1 VPLTRVGV
9 VGAGLIGSSIGLAL
23 RHRGVDV
30 VLRERDPDQ
39 LRLALALH
47 AGRPWDGDRVD
58 HAVVAVPPDAVVGE
72 LLALQR
78 SGLAATASDVTSVKA
93 GPVEAAAAA
102 GCDMATFCGGHPV
115 AGRERGGAIAAR
127 ADLFA
132 GRPWVL
138 TPTDVTG
145 AEAVTAATTLAEL
158 CGALPVQISPDRH
171 DTAMAVLSHLPQLI
185 SSLLAAEAG
194 ELPEAELALV
204 GQGFRDVTRLAGSDP
219 RLWAQILTANRR
231 EVASAAAR
239 LAQRLALVVADLAD
253 ADDPAPPLSGVIAA
267 GNAGQARLPDKAGL
281 VPHVWARVGVVV
293 RDRPGELA
301 RLFTAVADWDINIED
316 VAVEHSRNAPFGR
329 LELAVAAERGDD
341 LLRHLESA
349 GWTAYRR
356 T

>member
-1 VPLTRVGV
+1 MTLTRVGV
-9 VGAGLIGSSIGLAL
+9 IGAGLIGASIGLAL
-23 RHRGVDV
+23 SHRGVDV
-30 VLRERDPDQ
+30 VLRERDPEQ

-47 AGRPWDGDRVD
+47 AGRPWDAEQVD

-78 SGLAATASDVTSVKA
+78 SGLAATCSDVASVKA

-102 GCDMATFCGGHPV
+102 GCDMTLFCGGHPV

-138 TPTDVTG
+138 TPTEATG

-158 CGALPVQISPDRH
+158 CGALPVRTTPARH
-171 DTAMAVLSHLPQLI
+171 DTAMAVLSHLPQLV

-194 ELPEAELALV
+194 QLPEAELALV

-219 RLWAQILTANRR
+219 GLWAQIIAANRQ
-231 EVASAAAR
+231 EVAAASDR
-239 LAQRLALVVADLAD
+239 LARRLAHVGAE
-253 ADDPAPPLSGVIAA
+253 LSGDGDPPGGITKVIRA

-301 RLFTAVADWDINIED
+301 RLFTAVADWDINVED

-341 LLRHLESA
+341 LLQRLESA

-356 T
+356 A